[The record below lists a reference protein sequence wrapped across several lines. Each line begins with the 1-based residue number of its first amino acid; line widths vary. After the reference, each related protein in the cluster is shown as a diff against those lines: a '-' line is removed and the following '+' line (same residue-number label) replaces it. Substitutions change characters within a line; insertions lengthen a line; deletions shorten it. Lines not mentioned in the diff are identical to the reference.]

1 KLATCSTPSSSSA
14 STSASAWS
22 RKSLKSRKSPST
34 SGCTSR
40 VVSTCPAGVS
50 RSSTSSSPSCSTS
63 CSGVV
68 ASLTT
73 KRTCSL
79 TYTAL
84 ANGHRFRPITAFSS
98 QRRVSARTFASSSAP
113 SAGLPASKSVTEV
126 LELQRDAE
134 IALAQQGDGLL
145 QVVALLA
152 VDPQLLAVDLAV
164 DLELGVLVRG
174 MDLLGRLALD
184 VLPDGDLLPRAGQV
198 GLDVA
203 EFQAA
208 DVDAAGSQ
216 ALLEDVG
223 HLLELEVA
231 GRGLADDVVVQGELR
246 VDALEVEAGGQFA
259 AGLVD
264 CIGQLVGVHFG
275 HDVERRHWDTPGAMR
290 TF

>member
-98 QRRVSARTFASSSAP
+98 HRRVSARTFASSSAP
-113 SAGLPASKSVTEV
+113 SSAGLPASKSVTEV

-164 DLELGVLVRG
+164 DLELGVLERG
-174 MDLLGRLALD
+174 LDLLGRLALD
-184 VLPDGDLLPRAGQV
+184 ALPDGDLLPRAGQV

-203 EFQAA
+203 ELQAA
-208 DVDAAGSQ
+208 DVDAARGH
-216 ALLEDVG
+216 ALAQDVG
-223 HLLELEVA
+223 HLPELEIA
-231 GRGLADDVVVQGELR
+231 GRGLADHVVLQHELR
-246 VDALEVEAGGQFA
+246 VHALEVEAGGQFA

-264 CIGQLVGVHFG
+264 GVGQLVGVHFG
-275 HDVERRHWDTPGAMR
+275 HDVEGRHRGGLLVRM
-290 TF
+290 